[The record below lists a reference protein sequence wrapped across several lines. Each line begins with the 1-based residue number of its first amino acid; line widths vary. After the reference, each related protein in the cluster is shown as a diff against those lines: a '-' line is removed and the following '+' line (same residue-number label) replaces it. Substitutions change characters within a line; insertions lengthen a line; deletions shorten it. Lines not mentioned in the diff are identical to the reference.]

1 MAKLQVFDRMTRR
14 ILEFITAYKLFIR
27 MKIREDAVKEV
38 KNLEYEIVEEFLINL
53 RKEFREGDK
62 KAVKVVELKRLE

>member
-1 MAKLQVFDRMTRR
+1 MAKLQVFDRITRKV
-14 ILEFITAYKLFIR
+14 LEFITAYKLFIR

-38 KNLEYEIVEEFLINL
+38 ENLEYEIVEEFLINL

>member
-1 MAKLQVFDRMTRR
+1 
-14 ILEFITAYKLFIR
+14 LEFITAYKLFIR

-38 KNLEYEIVEEFLINL
+38 ENLEYEIVEEFLINL

>member
-1 MAKLQVFDRMTRR
+1 
-14 ILEFITAYKLFIR
+14 

-38 KNLEYEIVEEFLINL
+38 ENLEYEIVEEFLINL